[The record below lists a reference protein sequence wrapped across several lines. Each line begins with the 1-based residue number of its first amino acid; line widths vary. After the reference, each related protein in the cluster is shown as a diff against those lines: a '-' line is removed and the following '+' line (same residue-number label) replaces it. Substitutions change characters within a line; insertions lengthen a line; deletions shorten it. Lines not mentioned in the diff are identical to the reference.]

1 MLTLYNTLTRKLEGF
16 KPLKGKTVGIYSCGP
31 TVYAYPHIGNYRA
44 YIFVDLL
51 KRYLLYRGYKV
62 KHIMNIT
69 DVDDKTIRNSQ
80 KEGVSLKEFTSK
92 YEKAFFEDLEA
103 LNIIP
108 ADKFPR
114 ATDYIKE
121 MVAIT
126 KALMRKGIA
135 YRGDDGSIYYDIGK
149 FKDYGKLANIDTS
162 KLKAGASGRVKK
174 DEYSKDD
181 VQDFALWKAY
191 DKADGNVFWETSIGG
206 RGRPGWHVECSAMS
220 MEYLGKTFDIHCGG
234 VDLIFPHN
242 QNEIAQSEGWTGKK
256 FVNYW
261 LHNEWLLVN
270 GQKMSKSLG
279 NFYTLRDVLAKGFP
293 AVAIRYLLSSTHY
306 RQQLN
311 FTFEGIDAAK
321 ASVERLNELIR
332 KLQSVKSSS
341 MTFLPKKVNQKIRNS
356 VLIEKEIA
364 SAEAA
369 FEKAMDDDLNIS
381 EALAAV
387 FELVKSI
394 NPHIDNNGIDKKSSA
409 EALKFLE
416 KVDSVL
422 GVMSFEKEER
432 LPQEISRLIEQRE
445 KLRQEKKFAEA
456 DKIRAQLREKGIQ
469 LDDTPEGVRWKKIR

>member
-1 MLTLYNTLTRKLEGF
+1 MLQLHNTLTRKTGPF
-16 KPLKGKTVGIYSCGP
+16 KPLKGKKVGLYSCGP
-31 TVYAYPHIGNYRA
+31 TTYNYPHIGNYRA
-44 YIFVDLL
+44 YVFVDLL
-51 KRYLLYRGYKV
+51 KRYLLYRGYMV

-69 DVDDKTIRNSQ
+69 DVDDKTIKGSME
-80 KEGVSLKEFTSK
+80 EGVSLSEFTAK
-92 YEKAFFEDLEA
+92 YEKAFFDDLKA
-103 LNIIP
+103 LNILP
-108 ADKFPR
+108 ANKYPK
-114 ATDYIKE
+114 ATEHIRE

-126 KALMRKGIA
+126 KALMKKGLA
-135 YRGDDGSIYYDIGK
+135 YKGEDGSIYYNIRK
-149 FKDYGKLANIDTS
+149 FKDYGRLANIDIT

-174 DEYSKDD
+174 DEYTKDD

-191 DKADGNVFWETSIGG
+191 DKADGNVFWETSAGK
-206 RGRPGWHVECSAMS
+206 GRPGWHIECSAMS
-220 MEYLGKTFDIHCGG
+220 IKNLGKTFDIHCGG
-234 VDLIFPHN
+234 VDLIFPHH

-279 NFYTLRDVLAKGFP
+279 NFFTLRDVLAKGFP
-293 AVAIRYLLSSTHY
+293 AVAIRYLLLSTHY

-332 KLQSVKSSS
+332 KLGGVKGSSKS
-341 MTFLPKKVNQKIRNS
+341 S
-356 VLIEKEIA
+356 VLIKKEISAA
-364 SAEAA
+364 STA

-387 FELVKSI
+387 FEFVRQMNYHL
-394 NPHIDNNGIDKKSSA
+394 DNSTIDKISA
-409 EALKFLE
+409 AAAINFLK

-422 GVMSFEKEER
+422 GVMSFEAEEKLPKELMR
-432 LPQEISRLIEQRE
+432 LVEQRE
-445 KLRQEKKFAEA
+445 KLREEKKFAEA

-469 LDDTPEGVRWKKIR
+469 LDDTAEGVKWKKIV